1 MSALATEVVMYWN
14 GTAVAQ
20 TVGNVTRAPQDKP
33 GRINPIQLP
42 PPVTEGWQGAFI
54 ATADAPWAQSG
65 EGMFR
70 VRGSTSTASSVSNA
84 LRDLRDD
91 WSLMGARYS
100 PYDGEVMFRVD
111 SVASGGGAVS
121 RQIRARA
128 LSLSVATLVDKV
140 PGEEGGIYITN
151 AAAHLRYWYPV
162 RFATYGLWRNVT
174 GSSATITAADG
185 SGESVA
191 VVNSG
196 IRRVPVQ
203 VEFAN
208 KSGTVTSLTL
218 SATGEDTVTFTSP
231 ANGQIAD
238 FGYTTP
244 GDFSATTATV
254 NVGAFMTAK
263 AGSTT
268 WTGTTAGGGTID
280 VIIRWYPEYG
290 SW

>member
-1 MSALATEVVMYWN
+1 MTLASEVVMYWN

-20 TVGNVTRAPQDKP
+20 TVGNVTRRPADKP
-33 GRINPIQLP
+33 GRINPVDLP
-42 PPVTEGWQGAFI
+42 PPVTPGWQGAYI
-54 ATADAPWAQSG
+54 ATADAPFPQSG
-65 EGMFR
+65 TGMFR
-70 VRGSTSTASSVSNA
+70 VEGQTSTTSTEPLV

-91 WSLMGARYS
+91 WSLLGARYN
-100 PYDGEVMFRVD
+100 PLDGEVMFRVD
-111 SVASGGGAVS
+111 SVANGGGAVS
-121 RQIRARA
+121 RQIRARV
-128 LSLSVATLVDKV
+128 LSLPTAALVDKV
-140 PGEEGGIYITN
+140 PGEEGGIYIAPAPT
-151 AAAHLRYWYPV
+151 AMRYWYPV
-162 RFATYGLWRNVT
+162 KFATYGLWRNVT
-174 GSSATITAADG
+174 ASSVTISATG
-185 SGESVA
+185 SGVTGA

-196 IRRVPVQ
+196 IRRVPTQ

-208 KSGTVTSLTL
+208 KSGTVSSLTL

-231 ANGQIAD
+231 TNGQIAD

-268 WTGTTAGGGTID
+268 WTATTAGGGTID
-280 VIIRWYPEYG
+280 VIIRWYPQFG